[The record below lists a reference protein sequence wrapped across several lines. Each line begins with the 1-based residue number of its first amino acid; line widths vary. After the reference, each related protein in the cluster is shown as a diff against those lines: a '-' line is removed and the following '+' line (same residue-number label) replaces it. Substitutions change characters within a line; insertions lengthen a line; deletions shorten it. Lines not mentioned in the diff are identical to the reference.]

1 MAADKYYDAVGEVL
15 SYVLSAGDIIKGHN
29 QTNKDS
35 DWSEERL
42 VIRRDGVDLE
52 LRAPTDQRYFKIIHS
67 FRISQLL
74 NSTYD
79 SPSTDLLQTHMEEYD
94 VDDQLMRDDSLEE
107 IVIYRRLEDVDTDQ
121 AGDLFSGLDAEQL
134 HSECR
139 LRNEWFSAPDQV
151 DEEVTYW
158 DGIRVVGM
166 LYPYE
171 DNFGPRSYER
181 VAQNVISMTGFVESE
196 ITDLDVVEETD
207 YEPVSSIP

>member
-1 MAADKYYDAVGEVL
+1 MAADKYYDAVGETL
-15 SYVLSAGDIIKGHN
+15 SFVLSAGDIIKGHN

-42 VIRRDGVDLE
+42 VISRNGVDLE

-67 FRISQLL
+67 FRFSQLIK
-74 NSTYD
+74 STYD
-79 SPSTDLLQTHMEEYD
+79 STTSDLLQTHMEDYD
-94 VDDQLMRDDSLEE
+94 VDDELMRDDSLEE
-107 IVIYRRLEDVDTDQ
+107 IVIYRRLGDVDTNQ
-121 AGDLFSGLDAEQL
+121 AEDLFSGLDAERI

-139 LRNEWFSAPDQV
+139 LRNEWFSAPDDV

-196 ITDLDVVEETD
+196 IVDLDVVDETG
-207 YEPVSSIP
+207 YEPVSNIP